1 MSERRTL
8 QESMEELTRE
18 WNELKGLVLAE
29 VAAHFWGLLTF
40 CLLLIGGMVLVG
52 LARPEWLS

>member
-8 QESMEELTRE
+8 QESMEQLSADCA
-18 WNELKGLVLAE
+18 ELKGLVLAE
-29 VAAHFWGLLTF
+29 VAAHFWGLLSLVLF
-40 CLLLIGGMVLVG
+40 LIGGMVLAG

>member
-8 QESMEELTRE
+8 QESLEQL
-18 WNELKGLVLAE
+18 NADCAELKGLVLAE

-40 CLLLIGGMVLVG
+40 CLLVLGGMVLVG
-52 LARPEWLS
+52 IARPEWVM

>member
-8 QESMEELTRE
+8 QESLEQL
-18 WNELKGLVLAE
+18 NADCAELKGLVLAE

-40 CLLLIGGMVLVG
+40 CRLVIGGMVLVG
-52 LARPEWLS
+52 IARPEWVM